1 MFPGCNLQQHLL
13 CNPHQNEAGYCL
25 ASTIP
30 VAAKESREHDDADP
44 PGQARVSCAG
54 DVHQPSAL
62 RLAELDKL
70 VARHAFSRAAA
81 AFADAAAAAQDHRL
95 DKARKLAAEA
105 ADHLATAQRAQ
116 NGLGFRTYAPAAQA
130 PVADESQ

>member
-1 MFPGCNLQQHLL
+1 
-13 CNPHQNEAGYCL
+13 
-25 ASTIP
+25 
-30 VAAKESREHDDADP
+30 
-44 PGQARVSCAG
+44 VSCAG
-54 DVHQPSAL
+54 DVHEPSAL

-81 AFADAAAAAQDHRL
+81 AFADAAAAARDHKL

-116 NGLGFRTYAPAAQA
+116 NGLGFRTYAPSATN
-130 PVADESQ
+130 PIDDHSH